1 MPDVVIVAAKR
12 TPIGRF
18 LGGLAPLSATDLGA
32 AAIRGALAEIGL
44 DPNEVDEVIMGN
56 VISAGVGQAPAR
68 QAAIKAGIPS
78 NKSAYTINMVCG
90 SGLQA
95 VNLAYQSIKAGT
107 NQVVVAGGMESMS
120 NTPYLLAGDK
130 SRTGYR
136 LGNGALID
144 SMVADGLTDAY
155 QNIHMGETAERVTD
169 KYKVSREDMDRYAAE
184 SQAKAVKAIAEGKF
198 KGEIVPVTLS
208 GKKGDIVIDTDEGPR
223 ADSTYESLSALR
235 PVFRKE
241 GGRVTAGNAPSTND
255 GGAAVIVMSDTRAQE
270 LGLTPLARIK
280 DATVGGVDPEW
291 VLMSPVV
298 TVQRLIDE
306 RGWDLK
312 DFDLIELN
320 EAFAVQAVAV
330 IRELGLDPAKVNVN
344 GGAIALGH
352 PIGCSGA
359 RILTTLLYALQDRS
373 LKTGLATLCL
383 GGGNGVAMVIEN
395 LRVAGSAVGAA
406 SGAASADA

>member
-1 MPDVVIVAAKR
+1 MPEVVIVAAKR

-32 AAIRGALAEIGL
+32 IAIRGALESIGL
-44 DPNEVDEVIMGN
+44 DPTEVNEVVMGN
-56 VISAGVGQAPAR
+56 VISSGVGQAPAR
-68 QAAIKAGIPS
+68 QAAIKAGIPPHR
-78 NKSAYTINMVCG
+78 SAYTINMVCG

-95 VNLAYQSIKAGT
+95 VNLAYQSIKAGM

-120 NTPYLLAGDK
+120 NTPYLLQGDK
-130 SRTGYR
+130 ARTGYR
-136 LGNGALID
+136 LGNGQLLD

-155 QNIHMGETAERVTD
+155 LGIHMGETAERVAD
-169 KYKVSREDMDRYAAE
+169 KYHVSREDMDRFAAD
-184 SQAKAVKAIAEGKF
+184 SQAKAVAAIAAGHF
-198 KGEIVPVTLS
+198 RQEIVPVTVS
-208 GKKGDIVIDTDEGPR
+208 SRKGDVTIDTDEGPR
-223 ADSTYESLSALR
+223 ADSTFESLSALR
-235 PVFRKE
+235 PVFRRE

-255 GGAAVIVMSDTRAQE
+255 GAAAVVVMSDTRAQE

-280 DATVGGVDPEW
+280 DATVGGVEPEW

-312 DFDLIELN
+312 DFDLVELN

-344 GGAIALGH
+344 GGAVALGH

-359 RILTTLLYALQDRS
+359 RILTTLLHALQQRR

-383 GGGNGVAMVIEN
+383 GGGNGVALVIEN
-395 LRVAGSAVGAA
+395 LQAGQVPATSAA
-406 SGAASADA
+406 SSASASG